1 MEPNYNNEIISNK
14 NEQDYQEENKN
25 TNEYITNQEVND
37 NDQIEE
43 VENEGEDDDDRLT
56 YTLIT
61 LDLGNLIHIFEDNN
75 ISFVDMLLLTKEDL
89 IELQLEIYQR
99 NRILNFS
106 KLFTKYAKNY
116 SIQEISDFFTFNKQF
131 IFNSIIYDKVSNG
144 NLNNE
149 FQNDSNS
156 PETNND
162 NANNLAFESNN
173 PEVNY
178 LNTEPNNKSNNNIN
192 QNFIFNQS
200 ATNKN
205 NSNIIKNSTPML
217 KPQMKE
223 PQIKSKNVNGA
234 FNSKVPNK
242 FAIQKNNVKNNNI
255 GINNN
260 LNNDNDFQD
269 YFHDKIMNVVEKK
282 KIAKPKINTNIN
294 INKGKMIKKEINKNE
309 EFQKIIEKIGF
320 LESSEMNYDFYTKLS
335 LIKNYINM
343 KGDKMSSED
352 LININ
357 NDIQSMI
364 NSTNNKNNMN
374 NNNVIQNKKN
384 NNNNNNM
391 KNKFKLLNSK

>member
-89 IELQLEIYQR
+89 IELQLEIFQR

-106 KLFTKYAKNY
+106 RLFTKYAKNY

-131 IFNSIIYDKVSNG
+131 IFNSIIYDKVSSSNI
-144 NLNNE
+144 NNE
-149 FQNDSNS
+149 FPNEMSNTNNNNDNINNIPYEFNN
-156 PETNND
+156 PETN
-162 NANNLAFESNN
+162 
-173 PEVNY
+173 Y
-178 LNTEPNNKSNNNIN
+178 INTQPNNKNKNLIDNNNTNI
-192 QNFIFNQS
+192 FFNQS
-200 ATNKN
+200 TTNKN
-205 NSNIIKNSTPML
+205 YQNKMKNSNPIL
-217 KPQMKE
+217 KPKIKE
-223 PQIKSKNVNGA
+223 QQILSQNTNANGA
-234 FNSKVPNK
+234 FNSKIQNK
-242 FAIQKNNVKNNNI
+242 FTSQKNNNIKKNI

-260 LNNDNDFQD
+260 NNEVQDF
-269 YFHDKIMNVVEKK
+269 FHEKIMNIVEKNK
-282 KIAKPKINTNIN
+282 SDKPKINKNIN
-294 INKGKMIKKEINKNE
+294 INKGKINRKEINKNE
-309 EFQKIIEKIGF
+309 EFQKIIEKIGI
-320 LESSEMNYDFYTKLS
+320 LENSEMNYDLYTKLN

-352 LININ
+352 LINISS
-357 NDIQSMI
+357 DIQSMI
-364 NSTNNKNNMN
+364 NSINNNKTNNNS
-374 NNNVIQNKKN
+374 NKT
-384 NNNNNNM
+384 
-391 KNKFKLLNSK
+391 KFKILNNK

>member
-37 NDQIEE
+37 NEQIEE

-89 IELQLEIYQR
+89 IELQLEIFQR

-131 IFNSIIYDKVSNG
+131 IFNSIIYDKVSSSNI
-144 NLNNE
+144 NNE
-149 FQNDSNS
+149 FQNEMSNTNINNDNMNNMPYEFNN
-156 PETNND
+156 PETN
-162 NANNLAFESNN
+162 
-173 PEVNY
+173 Y
-178 LNTEPNNKSNNNIN
+178 INTEPNNKNKNLIDNNNTN
-192 QNFIFNQS
+192 AFFNQS
-200 ATNKN
+200 TTNKN
-205 NSNIIKNSTPML
+205 YQNKMKNNNPIL
-217 KPQMKE
+217 KPKIKE
-223 PQIKSKNVNGA
+223 PQISSQNANGA
-234 FNSKVPNK
+234 FNSKIQNK
-242 FAIQKNNVKNNNI
+242 FAIQKNNNIKKNIGLNNN
-255 GINNN
+255 NNEVQ
-260 LNNDNDFQD
+260 DF
-269 YFHDKIMNVVEKK
+269 FHEKIMNIVEKK
-282 KIAKPKINTNIN
+282 KTDKPKINKNIN
-294 INKGKMIKKEINKNE
+294 INKGKINRKEINKNE
-309 EFQKIIEKIGF
+309 EFQKIIEKIGI
-320 LESSEMNYDFYTKLS
+320 LESSEMNYDLYTKLN

-364 NSTNNKNNMN
+364 NSANNNKIN
-374 NNNVIQNKKN
+374 NNNKT
-384 NNNNNNM
+384 
-391 KNKFKLLNSK
+391 KFKILNNK